1 MAEEIILNVNIN
13 GEEDL
18 NKVDESLKKL
28 GKTSNKTQTEIQKIR
43 KELREAK
50 SDMLGAEEGTAKY
63 NDALA
68 RASAAQLKLKETN
81 DKVRLGIKD
90 FGETS
95 KNVAQAVAGLSG
107 GFTATI
113 GVMGLFASEN
123 ENLQKAIL
131 GVQSALAVTQG
142 LTTFADSI
150 DNIKDLY
157 AGLKANM
164 NTASTAIED
173 VSEVASDSADGMNDV
188 AKTTDKATKSV
199 GVFSGQIAKSLIT
212 MGAIMIAIAAVTYG
226 IAKLIEWMNKVP
238 DELKVKVD
246 VETEAIGSLNNY
258 IEKIKEINHLQ
269 NLLNT
274 ERIKGDK
281 KATTEIKNNIV
292 NILNSIRDGA
302 GQEYLIAKNKDK
314 WLAEFAKTENERQKK
329 LAYNK
334 VLFAKQADAE
344 IIIAQEK
351 RRQQEILLSVVD
363 QLRQKGKTEEQ
374 IKYYIDAWKKG
385 ELGGSAVLR
394 GFSGEVSMWNDS
406 VENLKKTIEENKTLL
421 NLKPYDVY
429 DVTKTKGGS
438 TASGVSS
445 TTTTSDTIKGSGE
458 VETFEKPK
466 TVEEIFKGINKK
478 VKEGLQ
484 ERTKI
489 TERETLLRELFLAKT
504 EKERIDKQYKLD
516 KLDIENSNKTTGE
529 KLIAIQELD
538 KKYNEEYDKINK
550 TISDKE
556 EEKNKIFKE
565 KSDEEREIFLRKM
578 DMVRGYFDALGGL
591 SAAIADIYQAEMDA
605 NNQKFDA
612 QSRLAEDTIK
622 NEEEKSKR
630 LEQIENER
638 FEANKKLFEQQKA
651 MKIAQAWMDFASG
664 SVGIWTA
671 PGITSL
677 APFGYILAGIQQA
690 ALLATTIANTKSI
703 ASQKIDAPQKSTGV
717 SPSVSQSAIN
727 NVLKT
732 PVQTALTS
740 NDENLN
746 KVYQS
751 NKQSSQTTIVKVTDI
766 NDVQNKVSVRDN
778 NLSLIHI

>member
-18 NKVDESLKKL
+18 NKVDKSLEKL
-28 GKTSNKTQTEIQKIR
+28 GKTSNKTQSEIQKIR
-43 KELREAK
+43 KELKDAK
-50 SDMLGAEEGTAKY
+50 SDMLSAEEGTAKY

-164 NTASTAIED
+164 LSTKNGIEEMT
-173 VSEVASDSADGMNDV
+173 EVASESADGMNDV

-199 GVFSGQIAKSLIT
+199 GVFSGQIAKSILT
-212 MGAIMIAIAAVTYG
+212 MGGIMIAIAAVTYG
-226 IAKLIEWMNKVP
+226 ISKLIEWMNKIP
-238 DELKVKVD
+238 EDVKIKID
-246 VETEAIGSLNNY
+246 IQTEAIEQTKKIQVDIIKLGKDY
-258 IEKIKEINHLQ
+258 EKALKTNDK
-269 NLLNT
+269 
-274 ERIKGDK
+274 ERIKALDEISKKEYGLNDQQLKLIKSRTDGWREAFKEYLKIAEQTYYNEAIIKKGVDAQIAGKLALSKAQTLFNSQVQKNQGNISK
-281 KATTEIKNNIV
+281 KAKQ
-292 NILNSIRDGA
+292 ILWSGYVKAAQDGSFT
-302 GQEYLIAKNKDK
+302 QQM
-314 WLAEFAKTENERQKK
+314 AEA
-329 LAYNK
+329 
-334 VLFAKQADAE
+334 LF
-344 IIIAQEK
+344 
-351 RRQQEILLSVVD
+351 VYGVD
-363 QLRQKGKTEEQ
+363 QQIIDLLR
-374 IKYYIDAWKKG
+374 
-385 ELGGSAVLR
+385 
-394 GFSGEVSMWNDS
+394 EVNANNAIIR
-406 VENLKKTIEENKTLL
+406 EINK
-421 NLKPYDVY
+421 
-429 DVTKTKGGS
+429 
-438 TASGVSS
+438 
-445 TTTTSDTIKGSGE
+445 I
-458 VETFEKPK
+458 
-466 TVEEIFKGINKK
+466 GINK
-478 VKEGLQ
+478 
-484 ERTKI
+484 
-489 TERETLLRELFLAKT
+489 
-504 EKERIDKQYKLD
+504 
-516 KLDIENSNKTTGE
+516 DIYNTQLKDTPGGKTTNI
-529 KLIAIQELD
+529 KTD
-538 KKYNEEYDKINK
+538 KKINMTGEIKLLLTPVINEEVEI
-550 TISDKE
+550 TPI
-556 EEKNKIFKE
+556 EEKKIPELVK
-565 KSDEEREIFLRKM
+565 KAQNALSDTSKLRGSIERNTDEIIAGEDGRLDLLDRQIKLQQQKI
-578 DMVRGYFDALGGL
+578 DMLYGYFDALGSL

-612 QSRLAEDTIK
+612 QARLAEDTIT

-664 SVGIWTA
+664 SIGIWTA

-690 ALLATTIANTKSI
+690 ALLATTIANTKTI
-703 ASQKIDAPQKSTGV
+703 ASQKIEAPQKSSSGS

-751 NKQSSQTTIVKVTDI
+751 NKQSSQTTIVKVSDI
-766 NDVQNKVSVRDN
+766 NNVQNKVSVMDN
-778 NLSLIHI
+778 NRTY

>member
-43 KELREAK
+43 KELRDAK

-164 NTASTAIED
+164 NTASTAIEE

-238 DELKVKVD
+238 DELKVKID
-246 VETEAIGSLNNY
+246 VETEAIGTLNNY

-281 KATTEIKNNIV
+281 KATSEIKNNIV

-314 WLAEFAKTENERQKK
+314 WLAEFAKTENERQRK

-334 VLFAKQADAE
+334 VLFAKQAEAE

-351 RRQQEILLSVVD
+351 RRQEEILLSVAD

-406 VENLKKTIEENKTLL
+406 VDNLKKTLEENKTLL
-421 NLKPYDVY
+421 NLKSYDVY
-429 DVTKTKGGS
+429 DVTKTKGVSGAS
-438 TASGVSS
+438 GGSGVS
-445 TTTTSDTIKGSGE
+445 TTDTIKGSGE

-466 TVEEIFKGINKK
+466 SIEEIFKGINQK
-478 VKEGLQ
+478 VKDGLQ
-484 ERTKI
+484 ERNKI
-489 TERETLLRELFLAKT
+489 TERETLLRNLFLAKT
-504 EKERIDKQYKLD
+504 EKDRIDKQYKLD

-565 KSDEEREIFLRKM
+565 KSDAEREIFLNKI
-578 DMVRGYFDALGGL
+578 DMVRGYFDALGSL

-605 NNQKFDA
+605 NNQKYDA
-612 QSRLAEDTIK
+612 QVRLAEDTIT

-690 ALLATTIANTKSI
+690 ALLATTIANTKTI
-703 ASQKIDAPQKSTGV
+703 ASQKIEAPQKSTGS
-717 SPSVSQSAIN
+717 SPSVSHSAIN

-751 NKQSSQTTIVKVTDI
+751 NKQSSQTTIVKVSDI
-766 NDVQNKVSVRDN
+766 NNVQNKVSVMDN
-778 NLSLIHI
+778 NRTY

>member
-18 NKVDESLKKL
+18 NKVDKSLEKL

-43 KELREAK
+43 KELRDAK

-68 RASAAQLKLKETN
+68 RASDAQLKLKETN
-81 DKVRLGIKD
+81 DKIRLGIKD

-150 DNIKDLY
+150 EDIKDLY

-164 NTASTAIED
+164 STASTAIEE
-173 VSEVASDSADGMNDV
+173 VSEVASESADGMNDV

-199 GVFSGQIAKSLIT
+199 GAFSGQIAKSLLT
-212 MGAIMIAIAAVTYG
+212 MGAIMVAIAAVTYG

-238 DELKVKVD
+238 DDLKVKID
-246 VETEAIGSLNNY
+246 IETEAIGALNNY
-258 IEKIKEINHLQ
+258 IEKIKEIKHLQ

-281 KATTEIKNNIV
+281 KATSEIKNNIV
-292 NILNSIRDGA
+292 NVLNSIRDGA

-314 WLAEFAKTENERQKK
+314 WLAEFAKTENERQRK

-351 RRQQEILLSVVD
+351 RRQEEILLSVAD

-406 VENLKKTIEENKTLL
+406 VDNLKKTLEENKALL

-438 TASGVSS
+438 GSS
-445 TTTTSDTIKGSGE
+445 TVSTQSDTMKGSGE

-466 TVEEIFKGINKK
+466 SVEEIFKGINQK
-478 VKEGLQ
+478 VKDGLQ
-484 ERTKI
+484 ERNKI
-489 TERETLLRELFLAKT
+489 TERETLLRNLFLAKT
-504 EKERIDKQYKLD
+504 EKDRIDIQYKLD

-565 KSDEEREIFLRKM
+565 KSDEEREIFLKKI
-578 DMVRGYFDALGGL
+578 DMIRGYFDALGSL

-612 QSRLAEDTIK
+612 QERLAEDTIT

-664 SVGIWTA
+664 SVGLWTA

-703 ASQKIDAPQKSTGV
+703 ASQKIEAPQKSSGGS
-717 SPSVSQSAIN
+717 SPSVSQSSIN
-727 NVLKT
+727 NILKT
-732 PVQTALTS
+732 PVQSALTS
-740 NDENLN
+740 NEENLN

-751 NKQSSQTTIVKVTDI
+751 NKQNLPTSVVKVTDI
-766 NDVQNKVSVRDN
+766 NDVQNKVTVRDRN
-778 NLSLIHI
+778 TTY

>member
-18 NKVDESLKKL
+18 NKVDKSLEKL
-28 GKTSNKTQTEIQKIR
+28 GKTSNKTQSEIQKIR
-43 KELREAK
+43 KELKDAK
-50 SDMLGAEEGTAKY
+50 SDMLSAEEGTDKY

-150 DNIKDLY
+150 ENIKDLY

-164 NTASTAIED
+164 STASTSIEE
-173 VSEVASDSADGMNDV
+173 VSEVASESADGMNDV

-199 GVFSGQIAKSLIT
+199 GVFSGQIAKSLLT
-212 MGAIMIAIAAVTYG
+212 MGAIMVAIAAVTYG

-238 DELKVKVD
+238 DDLKVKID
-246 VETEAIGSLNNY
+246 VETEAIGALNNY

-281 KATTEIKNNIV
+281 KATSEIKNNIV

-314 WLAEFAKTENERQKK
+314 WLAEFAKTENERQRK

-351 RRQQEILLSVVD
+351 RRQEEILLSVAD

-406 VENLKKTIEENKTLL
+406 VDNLKKTLEENKTLL

-429 DVTKTKGGS
+429 DMTKTKGGS
-438 TASGVSS
+438 VASGVSTS
-445 TTTTSDTIKGSGE
+445 TTTTDTIKGSGE

-466 TVEEIFKGINKK
+466 SVEDIFKGINKK

-484 ERTKI
+484 ERYKI

-504 EKERIDKQYKLD
+504 EKDRIDKQYKLD

-565 KSDEEREIFLRKM
+565 KADEEREIFLKKI
-578 DMVRGYFDALGGL
+578 DMIRGYFDALGSL

-605 NNQKFDA
+605 NNQKFEA
-612 QSRLAEDTIK
+612 QARLAEDTIT

-703 ASQKIDAPQKSTGV
+703 ASQKIEASQKSSGGS
-717 SPSVSQSAIN
+717 SPSVSQSSIN
-727 NVLKT
+727 NILKT
-732 PVQTALTS
+732 PVQSALTS
-740 NDENLN
+740 NEENLN

-751 NKQSSQTTIVKVTDI
+751 NKQNLPTSVVKVTDI
-766 NDVQNKVSVRDN
+766 NDVQNKVTVRDKN
-778 NLSLIHI
+778 TTY